1 MADTYT
7 ALLRF
12 IMQTDAA
19 NINQWGS
26 IFNSAV
32 TELAEEAIAGKF
44 FAEVTSGD
52 VTLSTQNGL
61 TDGGRNMFIDVIGN
75 PGQPR
80 TITVPTL
87 NKLFVFQNDTNPP
100 EDIMVQTALSDPIT
114 ITAAQSPTIVFVD
127 ASNDSVHA
135 LGTAVGLIPAGDWI
149 SMPLFEETVGTLV
162 TTAEYSVQGA
172 FTMLYI
178 PSFSHTFTGLLLAL
192 RAVSGVGSLPAAVKW
207 TLPIT
212 AGFTSHIIDNGVLV
226 PSNMILDTA
235 NERIE
240 WQDSDPSAVLYNLN
254 GTRGLNYNAIFNYSV
269 SS

>member
-7 ALLRF
+7 SLLRF

-44 FAEVTSGD
+44 FAEVTAGD
-52 VTLSTQNGL
+52 VTLSTLNGL

-75 PGQPR
+75 PGQTR

-100 EDIMVQTALSDPIT
+100 QDIIVKTAAGTSIT
-114 ITAAQSPTIVFVD
+114 ITPAQSPVIVFVD
-127 ASNDSVHA
+127 ASDDTVHA
-135 LGTAVGLIPAGDWI
+135 LGAALGLIPAGPWI

-162 TTAEYSVQGA
+162 TNAEYSVQGG

-178 PSFSHTFTGLLLAL
+178 PAFSHTFTGLILAL
-192 RAVSGVGSLPAAVKW
+192 RAVSGAGVLPDAVQWTAA
-207 TLPIT
+207 ID

-226 PSNMILDTA
+226 PASMILSSITT
-235 NERIE
+235 RIQ
-240 WQDSDPSAVLYNLN
+240 WQDSDPSAALFTNN
-254 GTRGLNYNAIFNYSV
+254 GTRELNYNAIFNYPIAS
-269 SS
+269 